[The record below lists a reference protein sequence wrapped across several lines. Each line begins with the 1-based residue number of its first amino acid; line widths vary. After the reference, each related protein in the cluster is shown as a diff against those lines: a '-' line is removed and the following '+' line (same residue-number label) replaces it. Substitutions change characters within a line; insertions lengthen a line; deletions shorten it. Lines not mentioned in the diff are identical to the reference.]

1 MDQRTG
7 QIVDEILEERQRV
20 GDDIAALERKV
31 TEATTW
37 QGYVARKPW
46 IALAL
51 AAGGGFLLTMLFT
64 PKSH

>member
-31 TEATTW
+31 KEATTW
-37 QGYVARKPW
+37 QAYVARKPW
-46 IALAL
+46 TALAL
-51 AAGGGFLLTMLFT
+51 AVGGGFLLTMLFT

>member
-7 QIVDEILEERQRV
+7 QIVEEILEERQRV

-31 TEATTW
+31 KEATAW
-37 QGYVARKPW
+37 QGYFARKPW
-46 IALAL
+46 MVVALAV
-51 AAGGGFLLTMLFT
+51 GSGFLLSTLLT